1 MVDASCAPTEY
12 VYFEQAGQS
21 VPDCPDQA
29 RSKPSVFCAT
39 TEAEG
44 WRVIIYDAAMKQTED
59 DLDIM
64 ESLEALKEPPGVSL
78 DDLRRELDA

>member
-1 MVDASCAPTEY
+1 MGNASCAPTEY
-12 VYFEQAGQS
+12 VCFEQTGQS

-29 RSKPSVFCAT
+29 HAKPSVFCAAT
-39 TEAEG
+39 GSEG
-44 WRVIIYDAAMKQTED
+44 WHVIRYDDAMKEAED